1 MPKLTA
7 RDIKERSNNLRII
20 SETPASVNIKTL
32 FRHVKSQYSYNNA
45 KIVLENWR
53 GLSRDE
59 SVAFQEVLELFQ
71 LICDNDSPSHIKNA
85 SELIEGKILHKVRD
99 GKALRHLN
107 NYKMGKHK
115 IANTKIEKQ
124 THANATVTTRDL
136 ENKGHHV
143 NTLHPNRKYKY
154 DMFNQRKDEA
164 VKKNTPE
171 GEEGQEEKTPKEKM
185 VEECYNR
192 MIECVQKNQQCDRVI
207 DNHDKLSKRFNLD
220 KIVRECRREDG
231 SYRDCIFELCSL
243 IDSYDIAVGAK
254 YGIALENIMYLM
266 NKNCIPLENSFIA
279 EAVTDYFLLNN
290 QDSEEFSMD
299 DLIHDMKY
307 VVENSKFYDDDDF
320 APIAYIFDEDY
331 ESITTTEEAIDT
343 ILEFHSDKHK
353 ELIRKD
359 ENGKKIKPTVTKVKL
374 NGDKKNTIKGDLNAF
389 KMSHNKSIQTLK
401 KCLHRVFCNSPEN
414 IVKELPD
421 IFAVVR
427 GAAVIG
433 MFAFSPFLGIFGLIT
448 GAFLKM
454 DISRKQMKE
463 VVDAYDK
470 EISRY
475 KDKLNKTKDEKSK
488 QRYKEYIKKLEA
500 DRDKLEAREDTLYTD
515 EEVEKKREERYEKRN
530 KDSSSSDDDF
540 DFGSWDEMYKYLDD
554 TSVLVESMNW
564 DKNEL
569 MNTIRRSINYV
580 TADCIPVLTEAVILN
595 RDIFDVKEYASIL
608 EYERHRLR
616 SENGY
621 GKYAKIDPINLA
633 LADIAALKEQ
643 EEDDSIPDLD
653 IISTNEYTHY
663 VQETVQD
670 VLELL
675 DISRTEALNESSL
688 SNKVKLAADKLGKTA
703 VKLKDKDRKISKD
716 IDVTMG
722 HFAQAAERALTNDRR
737 EAIIKGSLIPSA
749 SKTIK
754 AALVTGAAW
763 LVSPAIAVI
772 GVLGAIGTS
781 KKLQKKERQI
791 ILDDIEI
798 ELKMCDKYMRLA
810 EDRND
815 LKAVRSI
822 MQTQRALERQ
832 RSRLRY
838 NMKVNWNEKAPTTAG
853 DKSYDEAV
861 NFEEKYIGLPGV
873 IDIKET

>member
-1 MPKLTA
+1 MPKLTV
-7 RDIKERSNNLRII
+7 RDIKQRNNDLRII

-32 FRHVKSQYSYNNA
+32 FRHVKSQYSYTNA

-59 SVAFQEVLELFQ
+59 SLAFQQVLELFQ

-85 SELIEGKILHKVRD
+85 SELIEGKILHKIRD

-107 NYKMGKHK
+107 NYKTGKFK
-115 IANTKIEKQ
+115 IQNTKIENQ

-136 ENKGHHV
+136 KNDGHHI

-154 DMFNQRKDEA
+154 DMFGKRKDDV
-164 VKKNTPE
+164 VKKKSS
-171 GEEGQEEKTPKEKM
+171 EEGGEEEKTPKEAM
-185 VEECYNR
+185 VEECYDM
-192 MIECVQKNQQCDRVI
+192 MIKTVQKNQQCDRVI
-207 DNHDKLSKRFNLD
+207 ENHEKLSKRYNLD
-220 KIVRECRREDG
+220 KIVRECRREEG

-266 NKNCIPLENSFIA
+266 NKNCIQLENSFIA
-279 EAVTDYFLLNN
+279 EAVTDYFLLAY
-290 QDSEEFSMD
+290 QDNEEFNMD
-299 DLIHDMKY
+299 DLVHDMKY
-307 VVENSKFYDDDDF
+307 VIENSKFYDDNDF
-320 APIAYIFDEDY
+320 ANVAYIFDEDY
-331 ESITTTEEAIDT
+331 EPITSTEEAIDT

-359 ENGKKIKPTVTKVKL
+359 ENGKKIKPTITKVKF
-374 NGDKKNTIKGDLNAF
+374 NGDKKDTIKTELNAF
-389 KMSHNKSIQTLK
+389 KMSHNKSVQTLK
-401 KCLHRVFCNSPEN
+401 KCIHRVFCNSPEN

-427 GAAVIG
+427 GAAIIG
-433 MFAFSPFLGIFGLIT
+433 MFALSPVIGILGLIT

-463 VVDAYDK
+463 VIDAYDK
-470 EISRY
+470 EILRY

-515 EEVEKKREERYEKRN
+515 EENDKKRDERYEKRN
-530 KDSSSSDDDF
+530 KDDSSSDDDF
-540 DFGSWDEMYKYLDD
+540 DFGSWDELAKYFDD
-554 TSVLVESMNW
+554 TSVLVESMTW
-564 DKNEL
+564 DRKEL

-580 TADCIPVLTEAVILN
+580 TPDCIPVLTEAVILC
-595 RDIFDVKEYASIL
+595 RDIFDIKEYASIL

-616 SENGY
+616 SENGIA
-621 GKYAKIDPINLA
+621 KYTKIDPINLA
-633 LADIAALKEQ
+633 LYDIDTLKEDKEVDI
-643 EEDDSIPDLD
+643 EEVDL
-653 IISTNEYTHY
+653 ISSNEYSHC
-663 VQETVQD
+663 VQEAVQD

-675 DISRTEALNESSL
+675 DISRTTAINEGSL
-688 SNKVKLAADKLGKTA
+688 STKIKLAADKLSKTA

-737 EAIIKGSLIPSA
+737 EAIIKGSLLPSA

-772 GVLGAIGTS
+772 GVLGAIGAS

-838 NMKVNWNEKAPTTAG
+838 NMKVNWNEKVPTTAG

-873 IDIKET
+873 TDITES